1 MANLTEAD
9 AIDQGDGKG
18 FIYVLGDTQLDTD
31 NNPIPEADNIDT
43 SAGSLDYS
51 IEGGGGD
58 DIIVTGDGD
67 GDSDNGGHTVQGG
80 AGADTITGGADGDN
94 LLGASFSSTADD
106 GDDTI
111 NGGGGNDSISG
122 QLGND
127 TLNGD
132 AGNDFIW
139 GNEGNDIINGGAGND
154 LIWGGVGDE
163 TIDGGDD
170 YDIVFFDYSINDIES
185 LAYDDGTSTLTV
197 VGLEGTDTATN
208 VEQVSFTD
216 NPVFFDA
223 TSVSTMLLGTAGDD
237 TITAVDVAVTE
248 ENPTPTENNN
258 YIITGAGD
266 DIINGGLGSDS
277 IVAGKGNDTI
287 DAGDND
293 DGILSGSGNNAIDG
307 GDGNDT
313 VGYNFARDQITS
325 IKRDANGVITLVHA
339 NGTDTLSSV
348 EIFDFYTSDANG
360 NRQRD
365 DQGQLIVEKV
375 EFNDFTTVFTELD
388 DETISGTAGDDALD
402 GGIGD
407 DTISGLAGDDTITG
421 GDGDDVIDGG
431 DDTDTAVFDFAT
443 TAITSI
449 QRDVDGV
456 ITLASATGT
465 DTISNVE
472 SLQFTDQTLQ
482 VADLANTFAN
492 IDDETI
498 TGTSGDDVVDGGAG
512 SDTFAFGYASTLVS
526 AITNN
531 GGVLT
536 ITGAAGTDT
545 LSNIESLQFSDQTFA
560 VSALTIGTA
569 NAETLN
575 GTANA
580 DLIFAA
586 GGADTIATAVG
597 NDTILAIAAGSNVD
611 GGAGTDTAAF
621 TFASTDITSAV
632 RQADQ
637 SVIIT
642 TAQGDTTLNN
652 VEQLSFTDSSSAV
665 TVDSI
670 LTGPKF
676 TGIDGNGNPVQISP
690 TPYTGAV
697 DFLEYEHLGE
707 ATGDVVTGSEF
718 NDFMNLL
725 GGDDAANGGAGRDV
739 LDGGTGSNFLT
750 GGSGAD
756 TFFLD
761 GRGGTTTWSTVTD
774 FSGDNVNIWGWQEGV
789 SQLIQSVENAG
800 AEGFKGATFHYD
812 LDRDGLIDTSITFSG
827 LTTDQVPG
835 SSAQEVAGNGYLLF
849 A

>member
-9 AIDQGDGKG
+9 ALDFGNGPIH
-18 FIYVLGDTQLDTD
+18 VLGDPNTT
-31 NNPIPEADNIDT
+31 PEADNIDT
-43 SAGSLDYS
+43 TAGNLDYS
-51 IEGGGGD
+51 IQSFGGD
-58 DIIVTGDGD
+58 DVIVTGDGD
-67 GDSDNGGHTVQGG
+67 GDLTNGHTVQGG
-80 AGADTITGGADGDN
+80 DGNDTITGGAGNDN
-94 LLGASFSSTADD
+94 LRGGTFNSADAD

-111 NGGGGNDSISG
+111 NGGGGDDSIVG
-122 QLGND
+122 GLGDDTLYGDEGND
-127 TLNGD
+127 TIFGED
-132 AGNDFIW
+132 GNDTIY
-139 GNEGNDIINGGAGND
+139 GGAGRDLIYGGAGND
-154 LIWGGVGDE
+154 TV
-163 TIDGGDD
+163 DGGDNPSED
-170 YDIVFFDYSINDIES
+170 PLDLDVLFFSHSINAIDSILYES
-185 LAYDDGTSTLTV
+185 GTGTITV
-197 VGLEGTDTATN
+197 AGPEGTDIATN
-208 VEQVSFTD
+208 IEQLAFSD
-216 NPVFFDA
+216 NPIYF
-223 TSVSTMLLGTAGDD
+223 TSTSLSTLNLGTAGDD
-237 TITAVDVAVTE
+237 TITATDVVIAESDTDKTQ
-248 ENPTPTENNN
+248 NDN
-258 YIITGAGD
+258 YMIAGAGD
-266 DIINGGLGSDS
+266 DTISGGIGVDS
-277 IVAGKGNDTI
+277 IVTGKGNDTV
-287 DAGDND
+287 DAGE
-293 DGILSGSGNNAIDG
+293 
-307 GDGNDT
+307 GNDT
-313 VGYNFARDQITS
+313 VLSGEGDNTIDGGAGDDLVGYNFSRDQIIS
-325 IKRDANGVITLVHA
+325 IKRDASGVITLQHA
-339 NGTDTLSSV
+339 KGTDTLINV
-348 EIFDFYTSDANG
+348 EAFDFFPTDSDG
-360 NRQRD
+360 NRTSNTAENV
-365 DQGQLIVEKV
+365 GI
-375 EFNDFTTVFTELD
+375 NDFATVFTELD
-388 DETISGTAGDDALD
+388 DETINGTTGDDVLN
-402 GGIGD
+402 GGIGN
-407 DTISGLAGDDTITG
+407 DTIDGLDGDDTAI
-421 GDGDDVIDGG
+421 
-431 DDTDTAVFDFAT
+431 FDFT
-443 TAITSI
+443 TSAITSI

-531 GGVLT
+531 GGVLS
-536 ITGAAGTDT
+536 ITGAACTDT

-569 NAETLN
+569 NAETVN

-586 GGADTIATAVG
+586 GGTDTIATAAG

-707 ATGDVVTGSEF
+707 ATSDVVTGSEF

-812 LDRDGLIDTSITFSG
+812 LDNDGLIDTSITFSD
-827 LTTDQVPG
+827 LTTAQVPG